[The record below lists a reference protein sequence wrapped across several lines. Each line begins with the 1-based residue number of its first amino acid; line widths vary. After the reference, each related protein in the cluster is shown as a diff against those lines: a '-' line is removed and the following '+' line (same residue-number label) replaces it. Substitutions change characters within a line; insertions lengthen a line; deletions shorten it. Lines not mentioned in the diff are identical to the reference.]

1 MYISELTMHG
11 FKSFAKKDVLHFGEG
26 ITAIVGPNGCGK
38 TNIVDAI
45 RWVLGEQKY
54 SVLRSGKMEDVIFN
68 GAKNT
73 KPLSVCE
80 VSLTVHNNKG
90 KLPIEYND
98 IEIGR
103 RLYRNG
109 ESEYF
114 MNRANCRLKD
124 IQDLFVDTGMGSD
137 AYSVIE
143 LKMIEQI
150 LSETGDDRRRMFE
163 EAAGINKY
171 KHQRRSTL
179 NKFEATRT
187 DLNRVSDLINE
198 IEANVKALDLQ
209 LKRFERHA
217 KLLDTLKEK
226 EMSLAF
232 LQIHENKIQ
241 VQPLKLRIEELNYL
255 RDSNVSDESVHEKK
269 LKILQTVY
277 KSQQDELEKVRNQLN
292 AFNTKRE
299 GLQNDIIVWREQS
312 RSAII
317 AMDRL
322 VVEQDKINK
331 RKDELQHHLSDYK
344 KVISKLKPKID
355 SYLNSYKQKQSSF
368 EEIDREFKEMQ
379 TALDSM
385 QDKRWDLQQKLS
397 DKKSLFD
404 LTNTIIQE
412 KTDSISLLKER
423 ILGLKKDL
431 QSISRQIEIKKNTK
445 TSISEKLEKNKN
457 RLDKKTQEL
466 EGLQYKKQQIDVQEH
481 KASSRIESLDS
492 KCRIYE
498 ELLISREGYPNGAKD
513 ILENKDQYKGVLGTV
528 GDLLKVDD
536 SIMAPAIERA
546 LGEYAKCIV
555 VKDRKSA
562 MNIIEIARKRNAGEL
577 MIIPLKDI
585 NYEKQ
590 NKAKLR
596 NDDNLIGRAV
606 DFVKTKDS
614 IKPLSNFLL
623 GNILLVKD
631 LKIGVKEKSLINWD
645 LVDQK
650 GAFSIRGM
658 IIDNSNGNNDTGLIG
673 RKEKI
678 KNIKRDI
685 RDQKNQFQQLHK
697 ESTKLEKSIEKT
709 KIDIV
714 SLDDQAN
721 DLSIN
726 LAEVD
731 RNIVQEGFQKN
742 QFTESIDFA
751 NSSIK
756 ENEQETITQLL
767 LINTLKLEIAKQEEI
782 LKKHTKEQ
790 TKKSDNL
797 IKFQSKRDQLHQNTQ
812 DLRIECL
819 NLEGQRENVIFQK
832 RTAED
837 SIKEFSARKSEIVK
851 EITQLKRQDKD
862 LIKSILSAENKLSE
876 INGRVN
882 KKKSILSLKQETAN
896 DSYLKIEEIQAQIR
910 SEQKNR
916 EALQEELKHCEL
928 KIADFEQ
935 RINFVNERIKDRY
948 NGEISDNMIVDETES
963 ELNAAIERT
972 ERSIENIG
980 PINMAVQ
987 DEHEEQSNRLLM
999 LSEQRDDLIE
1009 AERNLLDTIQKID
1022 SIAREEFQKTFEN
1035 IRGNFEKLFM
1045 MFFEGGRGSLRLE
1058 GDPDPLEAS
1067 IGIQAQPPGK
1077 RNQSLRQLSAGEK
1090 TLTAIALLFSIYQVK
1105 PSPYCILDEVDA
1117 PLDDVNI
1124 GKFTR
1129 VLNNFSGDTQF
1140 IVVTHNKLTMESAN
1154 FLYGVTMENKGVSQ
1168 LVSVK
1173 LD

>member
-1 MYISELTMHG
+1 MYISELKMHG

-179 NKFEATRT
+179 KKFEATRI

-217 KLLDTLKEK
+217 KLLDALKEK

-232 LQIHENKIQ
+232 LQIHDNKIQ
-241 VQPLKLRIEELNYL
+241 VQPLKLRIEELNHL

-277 KSQQDELEKVRNQLN
+277 KSQQDELEKFRNQLSDFN
-292 AFNTKRE
+292 AKRE
-299 GLQNDIIVWREQS
+299 SLQNDIIVWREQS

-322 VVEQDKINK
+322 AIEQDKINT
-331 RKDELQHHLSDYK
+331 RKNELQHHLSDYK
-344 KVISKLKPKID
+344 KVIRKLKPKID

-423 ILGLKKDL
+423 ILGFEKDL

-445 TSISEKLEKNKN
+445 TSISEKLGKNKN
-457 RLDKKTQEL
+457 RLDKKTQDL
-466 EGLQYKKQQIDVQEH
+466 EGLQYKKQQIDTQEH
-481 KASSRIESLDS
+481 KVSSRIESLDS

-498 ELLISREGYPNGAKD
+498 ELLMSREGYPNGAKD
-513 ILENKDQYKGVLGTV
+513 ILENMDQYKGVLGTV

-536 SIMAPAIERA
+536 SMAPAIESA

-555 VKDRKSA
+555 VKDRKTA
-562 MNIIEIARKRNAGEL
+562 MNIIEIARKRNAGKL

-585 NYEKQ
+585 NDEKQ
-590 NKAKLR
+590 NKTKLR

-606 DFVKTKDS
+606 DFVKTTDS
-614 IKPLSNFLL
+614 IKPLSDFLL

-631 LKIGVKEKSLINWD
+631 LKIGIKEKSLNNWD
-645 LVDQK
+645 LVDKK

-658 IIDNSNGNNDTGLIG
+658 IINNSNGNNDSGLIG

-685 RDQKNQFQQLHK
+685 RNQKNEFQRLHK
-697 ESTKLEKSIEKT
+697 QSAKLEKLIEKT
-709 KIDIV
+709 KLDV
-714 SLDDQAN
+714 ASLDGQAN

-731 RNIVQEGFQKN
+731 RNLVQEGFQKN
-742 QFTESIDFA
+742 QFTESIDSA
-751 NSSIK
+751 NNSIK
-756 ENEQETITQLL
+756 ENEQETISQLL
-767 LINTLKLEIAKQEEI
+767 LIETLKLEIAKEEQI
-782 LKKHTKEQ
+782 LRKHAKEQ
-790 TKKSDNL
+790 AKKSEDL

-851 EITQLKRQDKD
+851 EITQLERQDKD

-896 DSYLKIEEIQAQIR
+896 DSYRKIEEIQAQIR

-935 RINFVNERIKDRY
+935 RINFVHERIKDMY
-948 NGEISDNMIVDETES
+948 NAEISDNMIVDQTES
-963 ELNAAIERT
+963 ELNVAIERT
-972 ERSIENIG
+972 EKSIENIG
-980 PINMAVQ
+980 PINMAVK

>member
-54 SVLRSGKMEDVIFN
+54 SVLRGGKMEDVIFN

-80 VSLTVHNNKG
+80 VTLTVHNNKG

-114 MNRANCRLKD
+114 INRATCRLKD

-179 NKFEATRT
+179 RKFEATRT
-187 DLNRVSDLINE
+187 DLNRISDLINE
-198 IEANVKALDLQ
+198 IEAKVKALALQ
-209 LKRFERHA
+209 LKRFDRHA
-217 KLLDTLKEK
+217 KLLESLKDK

-232 LQIHENKIQ
+232 LQIHGYKIQ
-241 VQPLKLRIEELNYL
+241 VQPLQSRIEELNHL
-255 RDSNVSDESVHEKK
+255 RNSNVSDESVHEKK
-269 LKILQTVY
+269 LNFLQTVY
-277 KSQQDELEKVRNQLN
+277 KGQQDDLEKFRNQLSE
-292 AFNTKRE
+292 FNDKRE
-299 GLQNDIIVWREQS
+299 ALHNDIIIWKEQF

-317 AMDRL
+317 TMDRL
-322 VVEQDKINK
+322 VLEQDKIKK
-331 RKDELQHHLSDYK
+331 RKDELQDHLSDYK
-344 KVISKLKPKID
+344 KVLIELQPKID
-355 SYLNSYKQKQSSF
+355 SCLNSYKQKQSSL
-368 EEIDREFKEMQ
+368 EAIDSELKIMQ
-379 TALDSM
+379 SVFDSM
-385 QDKRWDLQQKLS
+385 NDNRWDLQQKLS
-397 DKKSLFD
+397 DKNSLFD
-404 LTNTIIQE
+404 RTSTIIQE
-412 KTDSISLLKER
+412 KTDNNSLIEER
-423 ILGLKKDL
+423 ILGIEKKI
-431 QSISRQIEIKKNTK
+431 QSIAKQIEIKKKTK
-445 TSISEKLEKNKN
+445 YSITKKLEKNN
-457 RLDKKTQEL
+457 SRLQKKTDEL
-466 EGLQYKKQQIDVQEH
+466 EKLQYKKQQIDIRENKVSAWI
-481 KASSRIESLDS
+481 KSLES

-498 ELLISREGYPNGAKD
+498 ELLISREGYPSGAKD
-513 ILENKDQYKGVLGTV
+513 ILENMDQYKGVIGTV

-536 SIMAPAIERA
+536 SIAPAIEMA

-555 VKDRKSA
+555 VKDRKTA
-562 MNIIEIARKRNAGEL
+562 INIIEIAGKRNAGNI

-585 NYEKQ
+585 NDEKQ
-590 NKAKLR
+590 NAPNLR
-596 NDDNLIGRAV
+596 SDDNLIGRAV
-606 DFVKTKDS
+606 DFVKTTDS
-614 IKPLSNFLL
+614 IKPLSRFLL

-631 LKIGVKEKSLINWD
+631 LKKGIKDNSLINWD
-645 LVDQK
+645 LVDTK

-658 IIDNSNGNNDTGLIG
+658 IINNSNGNYEAGLIG

-678 KNIKRDI
+678 NNIKRDI
-685 RDQKNQFQQLHK
+685 KNQEIQFQKLHK
-697 ESTKLEKSIEKT
+697 QSTKLVKSIEKT
-709 KIDIV
+709 KQDI
-714 SLDDQAN
+714 SHLDIQIK

-726 LAEVD
+726 LTGID
-731 RNIVQEGFQKN
+731 QYLIKEGFQHR
-742 QFTESIDFA
+742 QFTESINVA
-751 NSSIK
+751 KKSIK
-756 ENEQETITQLL
+756 ENEREIRSQLF
-767 LINTLKLEIAKQEEI
+767 LIDTLKSEIAKEEQI
-782 LKKHTKEQ
+782 LNKHAEEQ
-790 TKKSDNL
+790 AKKSAEL
-797 IKFQSKRDQLHQNTQ
+797 IKLQSNRDQLHQNAQ

-819 NLEGQRENVIFQK
+819 NLEGQRENVLFQQ

-837 SIKEFSARKSEIVK
+837 SIKEFSDRKSEILK
-851 EITQLKRQDKD
+851 EITQLKSQDKN
-862 LIKSILSAENKLSE
+862 LNKSILLAEKKLSE
-876 INGRVN
+876 INAMVN
-882 KKKSILSLKQETAN
+882 KKKSILSLKQDTAN
-896 DSYLKIEEIQAQIR
+896 DSYRQIEEIQAQIR

-916 EALQEELKHCEL
+916 ETLLEELKQCEL

-948 NGEISDNMIVDETES
+948 DSEISDNMIVDETES
-963 ELNAAIERT
+963 ELNAVIERT
-972 ERSIENIG
+972 EKSIENIG

-987 DEHEEQSNRLLM
+987 AEHEEESNRLLM

-1009 AERNLLDTIQKID
+1009 AEKNLLDTIQKID
-1022 SIAREEFQKTFEN
+1022 SIAREEFQNTFED
-1035 IRGNFEKLFM
+1035 IRMNFEKLFM

-1173 LD
+1173 LN

>member
-80 VSLTVHNNKG
+80 VTLTVHNNKG

-114 MNRANCRLKD
+114 MNRATCRLKD

-143 LKMIEQI
+143 HKMIEEI

-179 NKFEATRT
+179 RKFETTRT
-187 DLNRVSDLINE
+187 DLNRISDLINE
-198 IEANVKALDLQ
+198 IEAKVKALALQ

-217 KLLDTLKEK
+217 KLLESLKDK

-232 LQIHENKIQ
+232 LQIHGYKIQ
-241 VQPLKLRIEELNYL
+241 VQPLQSRIEELNHL
-255 RDSNVSDESVHEKK
+255 RDSNVSEESVHEKK
-269 LKILQTVY
+269 LIILQNVY
-277 KSQQDELEKVRNQLN
+277 KGQQDELEKFRNQLSD
-292 AFNTKRE
+292 FNDKRE
-299 GLQNDIIVWREQS
+299 GLQNNIIIWKEQS

-317 AMDRL
+317 TMDRL

-331 RKDELQHHLSDYK
+331 RKDELQDHFSDYK
-344 KVISKLKPKID
+344 KVIRELQPKID
-355 SYLNSYKQKQSSF
+355 SGLNSYKQKQSSF
-368 EEIDREFKEMQ
+368 EAIDSELKELQ
-379 TALDSM
+379 TMLDSM
-385 QDKRWDLQQKLS
+385 NDKRWGLQQKLS

-404 LTNTIIQE
+404 RTSTIIQE
-412 KTDSISLLKER
+412 KTDNISLVEER
-423 ILGLKKDL
+423 ILGLEKEF
-431 QSISRQIEIKKNTK
+431 QSITKQIEINKNTK
-445 TSISEKLEKNKN
+445 YSITEKLEKNKS
-457 RLDKKTQEL
+457 RLQKKTNEL
-466 EGLQYKKQQIDVQEH
+466 EELQYEKQQIDIREH
-481 KASSRIESLDS
+481 KVSAWIKSLKS

-498 ELLISREGYPNGAKD
+498 ELLMSREGYPSGAKD
-513 ILENKDQYKGVLGTV
+513 ILENKDKYKGVLGTV

-536 SIMAPAIERA
+536 SIAPAIEMA

-555 VKDRKSA
+555 VKDRKTA
-562 MNIIEIARKRNAGEL
+562 INIIEIARKRNAGNL

-585 NYEKQ
+585 NDGKQ
-590 NKAKLR
+590 NAAKLKS
-596 NDDNLIGRAV
+596 DDNLIGRAV
-606 DFVKTKDS
+606 DFVETTDL
-614 IKPLSNFLL
+614 IKPLSRFLL

-631 LKIGVKEKSLINWD
+631 LKIGIKDNSLNNWD
-645 LVDQK
+645 LVDTK
-650 GAFSIRGM
+650 GVFSIRGM
-658 IIDNSNGNNDTGLIG
+658 IINNSNGNNEAGLIG

-685 RDQKNQFQQLHK
+685 NNQKIQFQKLHK
-697 ESTKLEKSIEKT
+697 QSTKLEKSIKKT
-709 KIDIV
+709 KQDIV
-714 SLDDQAN
+714 HLDSQVK
-721 DLSIN
+721 DLSTN
-726 LAEVD
+726 LAEID
-731 RNIVQEGFQKN
+731 QYLVQEGFQQS
-742 QFTESIDFA
+742 QFTGSISVA
-751 NSSIK
+751 KKSIK
-756 ENEQETITQLL
+756 ENEQEIRSQVL
-767 LINTLKLEIAKQEEI
+767 LIDTLKSEIIKEEQI
-782 LKKHTKEQ
+782 LNKHAKEQ
-790 TKKSDNL
+790 TKKSAEL
-797 IKFQSKRDQLHQNTQ
+797 IKIQSNRDQLHQNAQ

-819 NLEGQRENVIFQK
+819 NLEGQRENVIFQQ

-837 SIKEFSARKSEIVK
+837 SINEFSARKSEIDK
-851 EITQLKRQDKD
+851 EVTQLISQDKD
-862 LIKSILSAENKLSE
+862 LNRSILSAENKLSE
-876 INGRVN
+876 INGMVN
-882 KKKSILSLKQETAN
+882 KQKSILSLKQETAN
-896 DSYLKIEEIQAQIR
+896 DSYRQIEEIQAQIR

-916 EALQEELKHCEL
+916 ETLLEELKQYEF
-928 KIADFEQ
+928 KIADYEQ
-935 RINFVNERIKDRY
+935 RINFVNERINDRY
-948 NGEISDNMIVDETES
+948 DTEISDKMIVDETES
-963 ELNAAIERT
+963 ELNATIERT

-987 DEHEEQSNRLLM
+987 AEHEEESSRLLM

-1009 AERNLLDTIQKID
+1009 AEKNLLDTIQKID
-1022 SIAREEFQKTFEN
+1022 SIAREKFQSTFEN
-1035 IRGNFEKLFM
+1035 IRENFEKLFV

-1129 VLNNFSGDTQF
+1129 VLNNFSADTQF

-1154 FLYGVTMENKGVSQ
+1154 FLYGVTMEKKGVSQ

>member
-80 VSLTVHNNKG
+80 VTLTVHNNKG

-114 MNRANCRLKD
+114 MNRATCRLRD

-179 NKFEATRT
+179 RKFEATRT
-187 DLNRVSDLINE
+187 DLNRISDLINE
-198 IEANVKALDLQ
+198 IEAKVKALALQ

-217 KLLDTLKEK
+217 KLLESLKDK

-232 LQIHENKIQ
+232 LQIHGYKIQ
-241 VQPLKLRIEELNYL
+241 VQPLQSRIEELNHL
-255 RDSNVSDESVHEKK
+255 RDSNVSDESVHEKE
-269 LKILQTVY
+269 LIILQTVY
-277 KSQQDELEKVRNQLN
+277 KGQQDELEKFRNQLSD
-292 AFNTKRE
+292 FNDKRE
-299 GLQNDIIVWREQS
+299 GLQNDIIIWKEQS

-317 AMDRL
+317 TMDRL
-322 VVEQDKINK
+322 EVEQDKINK

-344 KVISKLKPKID
+344 KVIRKLKPKID
-355 SYLNSYKQKQSSF
+355 SCLNSYKQKQSSF

-404 LTNTIIQE
+404 LTKTIIQE

-423 ILGLKKDL
+423 ILGIEKDL
-431 QSISRQIEIKKNTK
+431 QSISKQIEIKKNTK
-445 TSISEKLEKNKN
+445 KSISEKLEKNKN
-457 RLDKKTQEL
+457 RLDKKTEEL
-466 EGLQYKKQQIDVQEH
+466 GKLQYKKQQIDVQEH
-481 KASSRIESLDS
+481 KVSSRIESLDS

-498 ELLISREGYPNGAKD
+498 ELLMSREGYPNGAKD
-513 ILENKDQYKGVLGTV
+513 ILENKDQYKGVLGSV

-536 SIMAPAIERA
+536 SMAPAIERA

-555 VKDRKSA
+555 VKDRKTA
-562 MNIIEIARKRNAGEL
+562 MNIIEIARKRNAGKL
-577 MIIPLKDI
+577 LIIPLKGI
-585 NYEKQ
+585 NDEKQ

-596 NDDNLIGRAV
+596 NDDNLLGRAV
-606 DFVKTKDS
+606 DFVKTTDS
-614 IKPLSNFLL
+614 IKPLSRFLL

-631 LKIGVKEKSLINWD
+631 LKIGIKDNSLNNWD
-645 LVDQK
+645 LVDTK

-658 IIDNSNGNNDTGLIG
+658 IINNSNGNNEAGLIG

-678 KNIKRDI
+678 INIKRDI
-685 RDQKNQFQQLHK
+685 KNQKIQFQKLHK
-697 ESTKLEKSIEKT
+697 QSTKLEKSIEKT
-709 KIDIV
+709 KQDIV
-714 SLDDQAN
+714 HLDSQVK
-721 DLSIN
+721 DLSTSQTEIDQY
-726 LAEVD
+726 L
-731 RNIVQEGFQKN
+731 VQEGFQQS
-742 QFTESIDFA
+742 QFTESISVA
-751 NSSIK
+751 KKSIK
-756 ENEQETITQLL
+756 ENEQEIRSQVL
-767 LINTLKLEIAKQEEI
+767 LIDTLKSEIVKEEQI
-782 LKKHTKEQ
+782 LNKHAKEQ
-790 TKKSDNL
+790 TRKSAEL
-797 IKFQSKRDQLHQNTQ
+797 IKIQSNRDQLHQNAQ

-819 NLEGQRENVIFQK
+819 NLEGQRENVIFQQ

-837 SIKEFSARKSEIVK
+837 SIKEFSARKSEILK
-851 EITQLKRQDKD
+851 EITQLKSQDKD
-862 LIKSILSAENKLSE
+862 LNKSILSAENKLSE
-876 INGRVN
+876 INGMVN
-882 KKKSILSLKQETAN
+882 KQKSILSLKQETAN
-896 DSYLKIEEIQAQIR
+896 DSYRQIEEIQAQIR

-916 EALQEELKHCEL
+916 EAFLEELKRCEL
-928 KIADFEQ
+928 KIVDFKQ

-948 NGEISDNMIVDETES
+948 DTEISDNMIVDETES
-963 ELNAAIERT
+963 ELNAAIERI

-987 DEHEEQSNRLLM
+987 AEHEEESSRLLM
-999 LSEQRDDLIE
+999 LIEQRDDLIE
-1009 AERNLLDTIQKID
+1009 AEMNLLDTIQKID
-1022 SIAREEFQKTFEN
+1022 SIAREKFQSTFEN
-1035 IRGNFEKLFM
+1035 IRGNFEKLFV

-1058 GDPDPLEAS
+1058 GDPDPLEAN

-1129 VLNNFSGDTQF
+1129 VLNNFSDDTQF

>member
-80 VSLTVHNNKG
+80 VTLTVHNNKG

-114 MNRANCRLKD
+114 MNRAPCRLKD

-150 LSETGDDRRRMFE
+150 LSDTGDDRRRMFE

-179 NKFEATRT
+179 RKFEATRI
-187 DLNRVSDLINE
+187 DLNRISDLINE
-198 IEANVKALDLQ
+198 IEAKVKALALQ

-217 KLLDTLKEK
+217 KLLESLKDN

-232 LQIHENKIQ
+232 LQIHGYKIQ
-241 VQPLKLRIEELNYL
+241 VQPLQSRIEELNHL
-255 RDSNVSDESVHEKK
+255 RDSNVSEESVHEKK
-269 LKILQTVY
+269 LIFLQTVY
-277 KSQQDELEKVRNQLN
+277 KGQQDELEKFRNQLSD
-292 AFNTKRE
+292 FNDKRE
-299 GLQNDIIVWREQS
+299 GLRNDIIIWKEQS

-317 AMDRL
+317 TMDRL

-344 KVISKLKPKID
+344 KVIRELQPKID
-355 SYLNSYKQKQSSF
+355 SYLNSYKGKQSSF
-368 EEIDREFKEMQ
+368 EAIDSELKEMQ
-379 TALDSM
+379 TVLDSM
-385 QDKRWDLQQKLS
+385 QDKRWDLQQKLF

-404 LTNTIIQE
+404 RTNTIIQE
-412 KTDSISLLKER
+412 KTDNISLVEAR
-423 ILGLKKDL
+423 ILGLEKDF
-431 QSISRQIEIKKNTK
+431 QVITKQIEIKKNTK

-457 RLDKKTQEL
+457 RLNKKTDEL
-466 EGLQYKKQQIDVQEH
+466 EKLQHEKQQIDIQEH
-481 KASSRIESLDS
+481 KVSVWMKSLKS
-492 KCRIYE
+492 KCRFYE
-498 ELLISREGYPNGAKD
+498 KLLISREGYPNGVKD
-513 ILENKDQYKGVLGTV
+513 VLENKDQYKGVLGTV
-528 GDLLKVDD
+528 GDLLKVGD
-536 SIMAPAIERA
+536 SIVPAIEIS

-555 VKDRKSA
+555 VKDRKTA
-562 MNIIEIARKRNAGEL
+562 INIIDIARKRNAGKL

-585 NYEKQ
+585 PDDKPNTA
-590 NKAKLR
+590 NLR
-596 NDDNLIGRAV
+596 NDDNIIGRAV
-606 DFVKTKDS
+606 DLVKTTDS
-614 IKPLSNFLL
+614 IRPLSRFLL

-631 LKIGVKEKSLINWD
+631 LKVGIKDNSLNNWD
-645 LVDQK
+645 LVDEK
-650 GAFSIRGM
+650 GTFSIRGM
-658 IIDNSNGNNDTGLIG
+658 IINNPNGNNEVGLIG

-678 KNIKRDI
+678 KIIKRDI
-685 RDQKNQFQQLHK
+685 RNQKIQFQKLQEQSK
-697 ESTKLEKSIEKT
+697 KLEKSIQ
-709 KIDIV
+709 KIKQDIV
-714 SLDDQAN
+714 YLDNQIKELAN
-721 DLSIN
+721 G
-726 LAEVD
+726 LAEIEGYLF
-731 RNIVQEGFQKN
+731 REGFQ
-742 QFTESIDFA
+742 QSQLTESIVA
-751 NSSIK
+751 AKKSIK
-756 ENEQETITQLL
+756 EYEQEIRSQLL
-767 LINTLKLEIAKQEEI
+767 LIKTLKSEIAKEEQI
-782 LKKHTKEQ
+782 LNKHAKEQ
-790 TKKSDNL
+790 TKKSNEL
-797 IKFQSKRDQLHQNTQ
+797 RKVQSKRDQLHQNAQ

-819 NLEGQRENVIFQK
+819 NLEGQRENVIFQQ

-837 SIKEFSARKSEIVK
+837 LIKEFSSRKSEIDK
-851 EITQLKRQDKD
+851 EMTQLKSQDKD
-862 LIKSILSAENKLSE
+862 LKKSIQSAENKLSE
-876 INGRVN
+876 INGLVN
-882 KKKSILSLKQETAN
+882 KQESILSLKQETAN
-896 DSYLKIEEIQAQIR
+896 DSYRQIEEIQAQIR

-916 EALQEELKHCEL
+916 EALLEELKQCEL
-928 KIADFEQ
+928 KIGDFEQ
-935 RINFVNERIKDRY
+935 RINFVNERIEDRY
-948 NGEISDNMIVDETES
+948 DTEISDNMIVDETES

-987 DEHEEQSNRLLM
+987 AEYEEESSRLLM

-1022 SIAREEFQKTFEN
+1022 SIAREKFQSTFEN
-1035 IRGNFEKLFM
+1035 IRGNFEKLFG

-1067 IGIQAQPPGK
+1067 IGIHAQPPGK

-1129 VLNNFSGDTQF
+1129 VLSNFSGDTQF

-1154 FLYGVTMENKGVSQ
+1154 FLYGVTMEKQGISQ

-1173 LD
+1173 LE

>member
-80 VSLTVHNNKG
+80 VTLTVHNNKG

-114 MNRANCRLKD
+114 MNRAPCRLKD

-179 NKFEATRT
+179 RKFEATRT
-187 DLNRVSDLINE
+187 DLNRISDLINE
-198 IEANVKALDLQ
+198 IEAKVKALALQ

-217 KLLDTLKEK
+217 KLLESLIDK

-232 LQIHENKIQ
+232 LQIHGYRIQ
-241 VQPLKLRIEELNYL
+241 VQPLQSRIEELNHL
-255 RDSNVSDESVHEKK
+255 RNSNVSEESVHEKK
-269 LKILQTVY
+269 LISLQTVY
-277 KSQQDELEKVRNQLN
+277 KDQQDELEKFRNQLSD
-292 AFNTKRE
+292 FNDKRE
-299 GLQNDIIVWREQS
+299 GLQNDIIIWKEQS

-317 AMDRL
+317 SMDRL

-344 KVISKLKPKID
+344 KVIRELQPKID
-355 SYLNSYKQKQSSF
+355 SYLNSYKQKQSLF
-368 EEIDREFKEMQ
+368 KGIDSELKEMQ
-379 TALDSM
+379 TVLDSM
-385 QDKRWDLQQKLS
+385 QDKRWDLLQKLS

-404 LTNTIIQE
+404 RTNTIIQE
-412 KTDSISLLKER
+412 KTDNISLLEER
-423 ILGLKKDL
+423 ILDLEKDF
-431 QSISRQIEIKKNTK
+431 QSITKQIEINKNTK

-457 RLDKKTQEL
+457 RLNKKTDEL
-466 EGLQYKKQQIDVQEH
+466 EKLQHEKQQIDIQEH
-481 KASSRIESLDS
+481 KVSVWMKSLKS
-492 KCRIYE
+492 KCRFYE
-498 ELLISREGYPNGAKD
+498 KLLISREGYPNGVKD
-513 ILENKDQYKGVLGTV
+513 VLENKDQYKGVLGTV
-528 GDLLKVDD
+528 GDLLKVGD
-536 SIMAPAIERA
+536 SIASMIESA

-555 VKDRKSA
+555 VKDRNTA
-562 MNIIEIARKRNAGEL
+562 INIMDIARKRNAGKL

-585 NYEKQ
+585 PDDKPNTANLKS
-590 NKAKLR
+590 
-596 NDDNLIGRAV
+596 DDNIIGRAV
-606 DFVKTKDS
+606 DLVKTTDS
-614 IKPLSNFLL
+614 IRPLSRFLL

-631 LKIGVKEKSLINWD
+631 LKVGIKDNSLNNWD
-645 LVDQK
+645 LVDEK
-650 GAFSIRGM
+650 GTFSIRGM
-658 IIDNSNGNNDTGLIG
+658 IINNSNGNNEAGLIG
-673 RKEKI
+673 RKENIKI
-678 KNIKRDI
+678 IKRDI
-685 RDQKNQFQQLHK
+685 INQKIQFQKLQMQ
-697 ESTKLEKSIEKT
+697 SAKLEKYIEKA
-709 KIDIV
+709 KQDSV
-714 SLDDQAN
+714 HLDNQVEE
-721 DLSIN
+721 LSN
-726 LAEVD
+726 GLAEIDGYLV
-731 RNIVQEGFQKN
+731 REGFQQS
-742 QFTESIDFA
+742 QFTESIVA
-751 NSSIK
+751 VKKLIK
-756 ENEQETITQLL
+756 ENEQEIRRQLL
-767 LINTLKLEIAKQEEI
+767 LIKTLKSELANEEQI
-782 LKKHTKEQ
+782 LNKHAKEQ
-790 TKKSDNL
+790 TKKSDDL
-797 IKFQSKRDQLHQNTQ
+797 IKFQSKRDQLHQNAQ

-819 NLEGQRENVIFQK
+819 NLEGQRENVIFQQ

-837 SIKEFSARKSEIVK
+837 LIKEFSSRKSEIDK
-851 EITQLKRQDKD
+851 EMTQLKSQDKD
-862 LIKSILSAENKLSE
+862 LKKSIQSAENKLSE
-876 INGRVN
+876 INGLVN
-882 KKKSILSLKQETAN
+882 KQESILSLKQETAN
-896 DSYLKIEEIQAQIR
+896 DSYRQIEEIQAQIR

-916 EALQEELKHCEL
+916 EALLEELKQCEL

-948 NGEISDNMIVDETES
+948 DTEISDNMIVDESES
-963 ELNAAIERT
+963 ELNVAIART

-987 DEHEEQSNRLLM
+987 AEYEEESSRLLM

-1022 SIAREEFQKTFEN
+1022 SIAREKFQSTFEN
-1035 IRGNFEKLFM
+1035 IRGNFEKLFG
-1045 MFFEGGRGSLRLE
+1045 MFFEGGRGSLKLE
-1058 GDPDPLEAS
+1058 GDPDPLEAN
-1067 IGIQAQPPGK
+1067 IGINAQPPGK
-1077 RNQSLRQLSAGEK
+1077 RNRSLRQLSAGEK
-1090 TLTAIALLFSIYQVK
+1090 ALTAIALLFSIYQVK

-1129 VLNNFSGDTQF
+1129 VLSNFSGDTQF

-1154 FLYGVTMENKGVSQ
+1154 FLYGVTMEKQGISQ

-1173 LD
+1173 LE